1 MNCSQVRELLPVLLY
16 GDASAADKIHLEKH
30 VDECADC
37 RREFVA
43 LQGVRRL
50 LGVAAPPNVQVD
62 LARLYRASAAQAGR
76 RQRGWRRVALLAA
89 GVAALVAIMAFLRFE
104 AHFQSHQLVL
114 RWGPAPTADTSPSVP
129 APAASAAASSS
140 MASHQA
146 QGLEDEVQLLSKLI
160 HALADDL
167 QEQDRQHRL
176 GASELLTRLRAIEQQ
191 SNRRYVALEKEI
203 ESLYRLSQK
212 GE

>member
-1 MNCSQVRELLPVLLY
+1 M
-16 GDASAADKIHLEKH
+16 
-30 VDECADC
+30 
-37 RREFVA
+37 
-43 LQGVRRL
+43 QGVRRL
-50 LGVAAPPNVQVD
+50 LAAAAPPAVQVD
-62 LARLYRASAAQAGR
+62 LARLYRASAAQASR
-76 RQRGWRRVALLAA
+76 RQRVWRRAALLAT

-104 AHFQSHQLVL
+104 AHFQSHQLIL
-114 RWGPAPTADTSPSVP
+114 RWG
-129 APAASAAASSS
+129 AASAADISPQVATPEADAAPSSLASRR
-140 MASHQA
+140 A
-146 QGLEDEVQLLSKLI
+146 QSLEDELQLVSKLI

-191 SNRRYVALEKEI
+191 SNGRYVALEKEI

>member
-1 MNCSQVRELLPVLLY
+1 MNCSHVRELLPALLY
-16 GDASAADKIHLEKH
+16 GDVSPADKNHLEKH
-30 VDECADC
+30 LDECAAC
-37 RREFVA
+37 RREFAA

-89 GVAALVAIMAFLRFE
+89 GVAALVAITAFLRFE

-114 RWGPAPTADTSPSVP
+114 RWGTAPTADTSPIPTSA
-129 APAASAAASSS
+129 APAAASSS
-140 MASHQA
+140 PVSRQA
-146 QGLEDEVQLLSKLI
+146 QGLGDEVQLLSKLI